1 MLVFSA
7 DTAAEYLNLALFED
21 DRVLSEISF
30 KNRGTHSRNI
40 ISNINYCYKLA
51 KKELAETDLFAVCKG
66 PGNFTGV
73 RIGVSTLKGI
83 SFSLKKPLIGVS
95 SLDAS
100 AYLFRYSDKKVLS
113 VIDAR
118 RKEVYYSFYRF
129 ENGKLCEKTP
139 ESVGKP
145 ELIKDDGCGEIIL
158 TGNGALMYKDFF
170 DLSFKK
176 VYCPPAWMREA
187 KSGVICE
194 IAKEKFEKNFSDDKF
209 GVLPNY
215 IRRSNAEESFE
226 QKS

>member
-1 MLVFSA
+1 MLVLAA

-21 DRVLSEISF
+21 DTALAQISF

-40 ISNINYCYKLA
+40 ISNLEMCY
-51 KKELAETDLFAVCKG
+51 ELAGKQISKTDLFAVCTG
-66 PGNFTGV
+66 PGNFTGI

-83 SFSLKKPLIGVS
+83 SYALKKPLVGVS

-100 AYLFRYSDKKVLS
+100 AFLFRYTDKRILS

-129 ENGKLCEKTP
+129 KNGKLCEKTP
-139 ESVGKP
+139 ESVSRP
-145 ELIKDDGCGEIIL
+145 ELLKSDDDEILI
-158 TGNGALMYKDFF
+158 TGNASLVYKDFF

-176 VYCPPAWMREA
+176 IYYPPSWMREI
-187 KSGVICE
+187 KPEVISE
-194 IAKEKFEKNFSDDKF
+194 IAREKFNLNSCDDTF

-215 IRRSNAEESFE
+215 IRRSNAEENFDP
-226 QKS
+226 KP